1 VTSNPPVPVVIFDG
15 TGRAADL
22 LAFAHRIVN
31 DDGHPSELF
40 HEVQEEL
47 LDMIEKTFQV
57 DEEQAEQ
64 LLLEILE
71 CVKKKNLIT
80 VYRCSDG
87 HHNQPRTNDTSG
99 EGDDESCTT
108 ELDHT
113 ILTALFKAQH
123 LSPAEQLSLALTW
136 NRADIARS
144 EVFQYGVEWS
154 PGTLEQAMMDALIND
169 RVNFVQLLLEN
180 GVNIWKFLTI
190 PRLEELYNCKQGPAN
205 TLRDLNPDFKHQK
218 SETSSATRLGNISS
232 KGAVNVR
239 LKQELKKPCTLGYGG
254 IFKTGGTESSC
265 GLATFFYAGPDPD
278 PAICIRYI

>member
-31 DDGHPSELF
+31 DDGEPGDLF
-40 HEVQEEL
+40 LEVQEEL
-47 LDMIEKTFQV
+47 LDMIEKTFKV

-64 LLLEILE
+64 LLREIIE

-80 VYRCSDG
+80 VYRCSES
-87 HHNQPRTNDTSG
+87 HKNCEEEESG
-99 EGDDESCTT
+99 TGTA

-136 NRADIARS
+136 NRADIART

-154 PGTLEQAMMDALIND
+154 PGTLEQA
-169 RVNFVQLLLEN
+169 V
-180 GVNIWKFLTI
+180 
-190 PRLEELYNCKQGPAN
+190 
-205 TLRDLNPDFKHQK
+205 
-218 SETSSATRLGNISS
+218 
-232 KGAVNVR
+232 
-239 LKQELKKPCTLGYGG
+239 
-254 IFKTGGTESSC
+254 
-265 GLATFFYAGPDPD
+265 
-278 PAICIRYI
+278 